1 MKSVSI
7 LHNHV
12 KAYLLAFLCV
22 SLLLV
27 SCSTVPMTGRSQLN
41 LIPDSMMLS
50 MSFQEYH
57 EFLRTNRLSSNAQQT
72 QMVKGVGYRIQRAV
86 EQYFMEHNMSG
97 ELRNYQWEFNLV
109 ENDEVNAWCMPG
121 GKVVV
126 YTGILPLVYSDADL
140 AVVMGHEIAHAVAKH
155 GNERMSQ
162 VLLVEMG
169 GMALAEAL
177 KNKPEDTR
185 EFWMMAFGL
194 GGQVGVILPYSRRHE
209 LEADQL
215 GLIFMAMAGYDPH
228 AAVTFWE
235 RMSQQGGSN
244 LPEFLSTHPSDRTRI
259 RELQEAIPY
268 AMQYYRP

>member
-1 MKSVSI
+1 MKSHSI
-7 LHNHV
+7 LRSH
-12 KAYLLAFLCV
+12 ARYYLMPLLCTSFV
-22 SLLLV
+22 LV

-57 EFLRTNRLSSNAQQT
+57 DFLRTNTLSSNSQQT
-72 QMVKGVGYRIQRAV
+72 QMVRRVGYRIQQAV
-86 EQYFMEHNMSG
+86 ERYFTEHNMSR

-109 ENDEVNAWCMPG
+109 EDDDINAWCMPG

-126 YTGILPLVYSDADL
+126 YTGIMPLIYSDADL
-140 AVVMGHEIAHAVAKH
+140 AVVVGHEIAHAVAKH

-162 VLLVEMG
+162 FLLFEMG

-177 KNKPEDTR
+177 KNRPEQTR

-215 GLIFMAMAGYDPH
+215 GLIFMAMAGYDPYT
-228 AAVTFWE
+228 AVTFWE
-235 RMSQQGGSN
+235 RMAQQGGSHP
-244 LPEFLSTHPSDRTRI
+244 PEFLSTHPSDRTRI
-259 RELQEAIPY
+259 RELQEALPY